1 MSQEICFERDGEK
14 YTELI
19 SEERIKQRVKELAQQ
34 LSNDYR
40 DKCPIL
46 IGVLNGAFIFL
57 SDLIRE
63 LDIDCEVD
71 FVKISSYGGG
81 RVSTGQIK
89 TKKQFDSHVDGRHIV
104 IVEDIA
110 DSGRSIKF
118 LEQMFEGTK
127 PASLKFASLLLKEGN
142 AVVDFKLD
150 YVGFIIPSKF
160 VVGYGL
166 DYDQRYRNLRSIY
179 VIEENETAQA

>member
-1 MSQEICFERDGEK
+1 MSDKACVDGDDEK
-14 YTELI
+14 YTILI
-19 SEERIKQRVKELAQQ
+19 GEEQIMRRVKELARQI
-34 LSNDYR
+34 SNDYR

-63 LDIDCEVD
+63 MDIDCEVD

-89 TKKQFDSHVDGRHIV
+89 TKKQFDSHVDGRHV
-104 IVEDIA
+104 LIVEDIA

-118 LEQMFEGTK
+118 LEKMFEGTR
-127 PASLKFASLLLKEGN
+127 PASLKFASLLLKVGN

-150 YVGFIIPSKF
+150 YIGFTIPTKF

-166 DYDQRYRNLRSIY
+166 DFDQKYRNLRDIY
-179 VIEENETAQA
+179 VLN

>member
-1 MSQEICFERDGEK
+1 MIEPKSFVRDCEK
-14 YTELI
+14 YIELI
-19 SEERIKQRVKELAQQ
+19 SEDNIKQRVRELAKQ
-34 LSNDYR
+34 LSDYYK
-40 DKCPIL
+40 DKSPIL

-57 SDLIRE
+57 ADLIRE
-63 LDIDCEVD
+63 MTIDCEVD

-81 RVSTGQIK
+81 KISSGFIK
-89 TKKQFDSHVDGRHIV
+89 SKKGFDSDVDGRHVI

-118 LEQMFEGTK
+118 LEKMFEDTN
-127 PASLKFASLLLKEGN
+127 PASLKFVSLLLKEDN

-150 YVGFIIPSKF
+150 YVGFNIPTKF

-166 DYDQRYRNLRSIY
+166 DFDQKDRNLSSIY
-179 VIEENETAQA
+179 IIEE

>member
-1 MSQEICFERDGEK
+1 MSDKPCFEQDNEK
-14 YTELI
+14 YTLFI
-19 SEERIKQRVKELAQQ
+19 SEEQIERRVKELARQISQ
-34 LSNDYR
+34 DYR

-63 LDIDCEVD
+63 MDIDCEVD

-89 TKKQFDSHVDGRHIV
+89 AKKQFDSHVDGRHIL

-118 LEQMFEGTK
+118 LEKMFEGTN
-127 PASLKFASLLLKEGN
+127 PASLKFVSLLLKEGT
-142 AVVDFKLD
+142 AVVDFTLD
-150 YVGFIIPSKF
+150 YVGFTIPTQF

-166 DYDQRYRNLRSIY
+166 DYDQKYRNLREIY
-179 VIEENETAQA
+179 ILE

>member
-1 MSQEICFERDGEK
+1 MSKDVCFEKDKEK
-14 YTELI
+14 YIELI
-19 SEERIKQRVKELAQQ
+19 SEEQIKRRVKELAQQ
-34 LSNDYR
+34 ISEEYR

-63 LDIDCEVD
+63 LKISCEVD

-81 RVSTGQIK
+81 RVSSGQIK
-89 TKKQFDSHVDGRHIV
+89 AKKQFDSHVDGRHILV
-104 IVEDIA
+104 VEDIA

-118 LEQMFEGTK
+118 LENMFEGSN
-127 PASLKFASLLLKEGN
+127 PASLKFVSFLLKEGN
-142 AVVDFKLD
+142 AVVDFKID
-150 YVGFIIPSKF
+150 YVGFTIPNKF

-166 DYDQRYRNLRSIY
+166 DDDQKYRNLPSLYYID
-179 VIEENETAQA
+179 

>member
-1 MSQEICFERDGEK
+1 MSDKDCLEVTDEK
-14 YTELI
+14 YKLLI
-19 SEERIKQRVKELAQQ
+19 SEEQIDRRVKELAKQI
-34 LSNDYR
+34 SKEYR
-40 DKCPIL
+40 GTCPIL

-63 LDIDCEVD
+63 MDIDCEVD

-89 TKKQFDSHVDGRHIV
+89 AKKQFDSHVDGRHII

-118 LEQMFEGTK
+118 LEKMFVDTQ

-150 YVGFIIPSKF
+150 YVGFTIPTEF

-166 DYDQRYRNLRSIY
+166 DFDQKYRNLRSIY
-179 VIEENETAQA
+179 VIE

>member
-1 MSQEICFERDGEK
+1 MSDKACFEENNEK
-14 YTELI
+14 YTILI
-19 SEERIKQRVKELAQQ
+19 SEEQLKRRIKELARQI
-34 LSNDYR
+34 SNDYR

-63 LDIDCEVD
+63 MDIDCEVD

-89 TKKQFDSHVDGRHIV
+89 MKKQFDSHVDGRHV
-104 IVEDIA
+104 LIVEDIA

-118 LEQMFEGTK
+118 LEKMFEGSQ
-127 PASLKFASLLLKEGN
+127 PASLKFVSLLLKEGN
-142 AVVDFKLD
+142 AVVDFTLD
-150 YVGFIIPSKF
+150 YIGFTIPTKF

-166 DYDQRYRNLRSIY
+166 DYDQKYRNLRDIY
-179 VIEENETAQA
+179 VLD

>member
-1 MSQEICFERDGEK
+1 MSVKPCLEGIDEK
-14 YTELI
+14 YKILI
-19 SEERIKQRVKELAQQ
+19 SEEQIKRRVKELARQ
-34 LSNDYR
+34 LSDDYQN
-40 DKCPIL
+40 KCPIL

-63 LDIDCEVD
+63 MEIDCEVD

-81 RVSTGQIK
+81 RVSMGQIK
-89 TKKQFDSHVDGRHIV
+89 TKKQFDSHVDGRHLL

-118 LEQMFEGTK
+118 LEKMFEGTQ
-127 PASLKFASLLLKEGN
+127 PASLRFVSFLLKEGN

-150 YVGFIIPSKF
+150 YVGFTIPTQF

-166 DYDQRYRNLRSIY
+166 DFDQRYRNLRDIY
-179 VIEENETAQA
+179 ILD

>member
-1 MSQEICFERDGEK
+1 MSDKPCFEGNGEK
-14 YTELI
+14 YRILI
-19 SEERIKQRVKELAQQ
+19 SEQQIERRVKELARQI
-34 LSNDYR
+34 SDDYR
-40 DKCPIL
+40 GKCPIL

-63 LDIDCEVD
+63 MDIDCEVD

-89 TKKQFDSHVDGRHIV
+89 AKKQFDSHVDGRHIL

-118 LEQMFEGTK
+118 LEKMFEGTT
-127 PASLKFASLLLKEGN
+127 PASLKFVSLLLKEGT
-142 AVVDFKLD
+142 AVVDFTLD
-150 YVGFIIPSKF
+150 YIGFTIPTEF

-166 DYDQRYRNLRSIY
+166 DYDQRYRNLREIY
-179 VIEENETAQA
+179 ILE

>member
-1 MSQEICFERDGEK
+1 MSTDECFEKDIEK
-14 YTELI
+14 YSELI
-19 SEERIKQRVKELAQQ
+19 SEEQIKRRVKELAQHI
-34 LSNDYR
+34 SEDYR

-63 LDIDCEVD
+63 LKISCEVD

-81 RVSTGQIK
+81 RVSSGQIK
-89 TKKQFDSHVDGRHIV
+89 AKKQFDSHVDGRHILV
-104 IVEDIA
+104 VEDIA

-118 LEQMFEGTK
+118 LENMFEGSQ
-127 PASLKFASLLLKEGN
+127 PASLKFVSFLLKEGT
-142 AVVDFKLD
+142 AVVDFKID
-150 YVGFIIPSKF
+150 YVGFTIPNKF

-166 DYDQRYRNLRSIY
+166 DDNQKYRNLPSLYCID
-179 VIEENETAQA
+179 

>member
-1 MSQEICFERDGEK
+1 MSDKPCFNGEK
-14 YTELI
+14 EKYKILI
-19 SEERIKQRVKELAQQ
+19 SQQQLERRVKELARQI
-34 LSNDYR
+34 SDDYR
-40 DKCPIL
+40 GKCPIL

-63 LDIDCEVD
+63 LEIDCEVD

-89 TKKQFDSHVDGRHIV
+89 TKKQFDSHVDGRHV
-104 IVEDIA
+104 LIVEDIA

-118 LEQMFEGTK
+118 LEKMFEDSQ
-127 PASLKFASLLLKEGN
+127 PASLKFVSLLLKEGN

-150 YVGFIIPSKF
+150 YVGFMIPTQF

-166 DYDQRYRNLRSIY
+166 DFDQKYRNLRDIY
-179 VIEENETAQA
+179 ILD

>member
-1 MSQEICFERDGEK
+1 MSEKPCFEGDVER
-14 YTELI
+14 YRVLI
-19 SEERIKQRVKELAQQ
+19 SEKQIERRVKELARQI
-34 LSNDYR
+34 SDDYR
-40 DKCPIL
+40 GKCPIL

-63 LDIDCEVD
+63 MDIDCEVD

-89 TKKQFDSHVDGRHIV
+89 AKKQFDSHVDGRHILV
-104 IVEDIA
+104 IEDIA

-118 LEQMFEGTK
+118 LEKMFEGTT
-127 PASLKFASLLLKEGN
+127 PASLKFVSLLLKEGT
-142 AVVDFKLD
+142 AVVDFTLD
-150 YVGFIIPSKF
+150 YVGFTIPTEF

-166 DYDQRYRNLRSIY
+166 DYDQRYRNLREIY
-179 VIEENETAQA
+179 ILE

>member
-1 MSQEICFERDGEK
+1 MTNQPCFDGNLEKYKILISRQEIER
-14 YTELI
+14 
-19 SEERIKQRVKELAQQ
+19 RVKELARQI
-34 LSNDYR
+34 SDDYR

-63 LDIDCEVD
+63 MDIDCEVD

-89 TKKQFDSHVDGRHIV
+89 TKKLFDSHVDGRHIL

-142 AVVDFKLD
+142 AVVDFNLD
-150 YVGFIIPSKF
+150 YVGFTIPTKF

-166 DYDQRYRNLRSIY
+166 DYDQKYRNLRDIY
-179 VIEENETAQA
+179 VLD

>member
-1 MSQEICFERDGEK
+1 MKKPVTFERNGEK
-14 YTELI
+14 YVEFITE
-19 SEERIKQRVKELAQQ
+19 EQIKQRVKELARQ
-34 LSNDYR
+34 LSEDYR

-57 SDLIRE
+57 ADLIRE
-63 LDIDCEVD
+63 MDIDCEVD
-71 FVKISSYGGG
+71 FVKISSYGSGK
-81 RVSTGQIK
+81 VSSGQIK
-89 TKKQFDSHVDGRHIV
+89 SKKGFDCEVDGRHIV

-118 LEQMFEGTK
+118 LEKMFEGTK
-127 PASLKFASLLLKEGN
+127 PASLRFVSLLLKEDN

-150 YVGFIIPSKF
+150 YVGFNIPTKF

-166 DYDQRYRNLRSIY
+166 DYDQKDRNLRSIY
-179 VIEENETAQA
+179 VIEE

>member
-1 MSQEICFERDGEK
+1 MSDIPCFEGDNEK
-14 YTELI
+14 YKIFI
-19 SEERIKQRVKELAQQ
+19 SEEQIERRVKELARQI
-34 LSNDYR
+34 SDDYR

-63 LDIDCEVD
+63 MDIDCEVD

-89 TKKQFDSHVDGRHIV
+89 AKKQFDSHVDGRHV
-104 IVEDIA
+104 LIVEDIA

-118 LEQMFEGTK
+118 LERMFEGTQ

-142 AVVDFKLD
+142 AVVDFSLD
-150 YVGFIIPSKF
+150 YVGFAIPTKF

-166 DYDQRYRNLRSIY
+166 DFDQKYRNLRDIY
-179 VIEENETAQA
+179 ILN

>member
-1 MSQEICFERDGEK
+1 MSDNACVEGDDEK
-14 YTELI
+14 YTILI
-19 SEERIKQRVKELAQQ
+19 SEEQIMRRVKELARQI
-34 LSNDYR
+34 SNDYR

-63 LDIDCEVD
+63 MDIDCEVD

-89 TKKQFDSHVDGRHIV
+89 TKKQFDSHVDGRHV
-104 IVEDIA
+104 LIVEDIA

-118 LEQMFEGTK
+118 LEKMFEGTR

-150 YVGFIIPSKF
+150 YIGFTIPTKF

-166 DYDQRYRNLRSIY
+166 DFDQKYRNLREIY
-179 VIEENETAQA
+179 VLN

>member
-1 MSQEICFERDGEK
+1 MIDKTCVEGDDEK
-14 YTELI
+14 YTILI
-19 SEERIKQRVKELAQQ
+19 SEEQIMRRVKELAQQ
-34 LSNDYR
+34 ISDDYR

-63 LDIDCEVD
+63 MDIDCEVD

-81 RVSTGQIK
+81 RISTGQIK
-89 TKKQFDSHVDGRHIV
+89 TKKQFDSHVDGRHV
-104 IVEDIA
+104 LIVEDIA

-118 LEQMFEGTK
+118 LEKMFEGTK

-150 YVGFIIPSKF
+150 YVGFTIPIKF

-166 DYDQRYRNLRSIY
+166 DFDQRYRNLRDIY
-179 VIEENETAQA
+179 VLD

>member
-1 MSQEICFERDGEK
+1 MSDIPCFEGDNEK
-14 YTELI
+14 YKIFI
-19 SEERIKQRVKELAQQ
+19 SEEQIERRVKELARQI
-34 LSNDYR
+34 SDDYR

-63 LDIDCEVD
+63 MDIDCEVD

-89 TKKQFDSHVDGRHIV
+89 AKKQFDSHVDGRHV
-104 IVEDIA
+104 LIVEDIA

-118 LEQMFEGTK
+118 LERMFEGTQ

-142 AVVDFKLD
+142 AVVDFSLD
-150 YVGFIIPSKF
+150 YVGFTIPTKF

-166 DYDQRYRNLRSIY
+166 DFDQKYRNLRDIY
-179 VIEENETAQA
+179 ILN

>member
-1 MSQEICFERDGEK
+1 MSDKPCFEGNDEK
-14 YTELI
+14 YRLLI
-19 SEERIKQRVKELAQQ
+19 SEVQIERRVKELAGQI
-34 LSNDYR
+34 SNDYR

-63 LDIDCEVD
+63 MDIDCEID

-89 TKKQFDSHVDGRHIV
+89 AKKQFDSHVDGRHV
-104 IVEDIA
+104 LIVEDIA

-118 LEQMFEGTK
+118 LEKMFEGTQ
-127 PASLKFASLLLKEGN
+127 PASLRFVSLLLKEGN

-150 YVGFIIPSKF
+150 YVGFTIPAQF

-166 DYDQRYRNLRSIY
+166 DYDQKYRNLREIY
-179 VIEENETAQA
+179 ILD

>member
-1 MSQEICFERDGEK
+1 MGNKDCIENDNEK
-14 YTELI
+14 YTELL
-19 SEERIKQRVKELAQQ
+19 SEEQIRRRVKELAQQ
-34 LSNDYR
+34 ISDDYR
-40 DKCPIL
+40 DECPIL

-71 FVKISSYGGG
+71 FVKISSYDGGKI
-81 RVSTGQIK
+81 STGQIK
-89 TKKQFDSHVDGRHIV
+89 TKKQFDSHVDGRHV
-104 IVEDIA
+104 LIVEDIA

-118 LEQMFEGTK
+118 LEKMFEGTQ

-150 YVGFIIPSKF
+150 YVGFTIPPKF

-166 DYDQRYRNLRSIY
+166 DFDQKYRNFRSIY
-179 VIEENETAQA
+179 VLD

>member
-1 MSQEICFERDGEK
+1 MSDKPCFEGDNQK
-14 YTELI
+14 YKLLI
-19 SEERIKQRVKELAQQ
+19 SEEKIERRVKELARQI
-34 LSNDYR
+34 SDDYR

-63 LDIDCEVD
+63 MDIECEVD

-89 TKKQFDSHVDGRHIV
+89 AKKQFDSHVDGRHV
-104 IVEDIA
+104 LIVEDIA

-118 LEQMFEGTK
+118 LEKMFEGTQ
-127 PASLKFASLLLKEGN
+127 PASLKFVSLLLKEGN
-142 AVVDFKLD
+142 AVVDFTLD
-150 YVGFIIPSKF
+150 YVGFTIPSQF

-166 DYDQRYRNLRSIY
+166 DYAQKYRNLREIY
-179 VIEENETAQA
+179 ILD

>member
-1 MSQEICFERDGEK
+1 MTDQPCFDGNLSKYKILISRQEIDR
-14 YTELI
+14 
-19 SEERIKQRVKELAQQ
+19 RVKELARQI
-34 LSNDYR
+34 SDDYR

-63 LDIDCEVD
+63 MDIDCEVD

-89 TKKQFDSHVDGRHIV
+89 TKKLFDSHVDGRHIL

-150 YVGFIIPSKF
+150 YVGFTIPTKF

-166 DYDQRYRNLRSIY
+166 DYDQKYRNLRDIY
-179 VIEENETAQA
+179 VLD

>member
-1 MSQEICFERDGEK
+1 MTNQPCFDGNLEKYKILISRQEIER
-14 YTELI
+14 
-19 SEERIKQRVKELAQQ
+19 RVKELARQI
-34 LSNDYR
+34 SDDYR

-63 LDIDCEVD
+63 MDIDCEVD

-89 TKKQFDSHVDGRHIV
+89 TKKLFDSHVDGRHIL

-150 YVGFIIPSKF
+150 YVGFTIPTKF

-166 DYDQRYRNLRSIY
+166 DYDQKYRNLRDIY
-179 VIEENETAQA
+179 VLD

>member
-1 MSQEICFERDGEK
+1 MTDTKVFEINGER
-14 YTELI
+14 YVELI
-19 SEERIKQRVKELAQQ
+19 SEEQIKRRVKELARQ
-34 LSNDYR
+34 LSDEYR
-40 DKCPIL
+40 GKCPIL

-63 LDIDCEVD
+63 MDIDSEVD

-81 RVSTGQIK
+81 KVSSGQIK
-89 TKKQFDSHVDGRHIV
+89 AKKQFDSHVDGRHVI

-110 DSGRSIKF
+110 DSGRSIQF
-118 LEQMFEGTK
+118 LERMFSETT
-127 PASLKFASLLLKEGN
+127 PASLKFVSLLLKEDN

-150 YVGFIIPSKF
+150 YIGFNIPTKF

-166 DYDQRYRNLRSIY
+166 DYDQKFRNLKSIY
-179 VIEENETAQA
+179 VIED

>member
-1 MSQEICFERDGEK
+1 MSDKPCFDGNDEK
-14 YTELI
+14 YRLLI
-19 SEERIKQRVKELAQQ
+19 SEDQIERRVKELAGQI
-34 LSNDYR
+34 SNDYR

-63 LDIDCEVD
+63 MDIDCEVD

-89 TKKQFDSHVDGRHIV
+89 TKKQFDSHVDGRHV
-104 IVEDIA
+104 LIVEDIA

-118 LEQMFEGTK
+118 LEKMFEGTQ
-127 PASLKFASLLLKEGN
+127 PASLKFVSLLLKEGN
-142 AVVDFKLD
+142 AVVDFTLD
-150 YVGFIIPSKF
+150 YVGFTIPTQF

-166 DYDQRYRNLRSIY
+166 DYDQKYRNLREIY
-179 VIEENETAQA
+179 ILE

>member
-1 MSQEICFERDGEK
+1 MSKDVCFEKDKEN
-14 YTELI
+14 YIELI
-19 SEERIKQRVKELAQQ
+19 SEEQIKRRVKELAQQ
-34 LSNDYR
+34 ISEEYR

-63 LDIDCEVD
+63 LKISCEVD

-81 RVSTGQIK
+81 RVSSGQIK
-89 TKKQFDSHVDGRHIV
+89 AKKQFDSHVDGRHIL

-118 LEQMFEGTK
+118 LENMFEGSN
-127 PASLKFASLLLKEGN
+127 PASLKFISFLLKEGT

-150 YVGFIIPSKF
+150 YVGFTIPNKF

-166 DYDQRYRNLRSIY
+166 DDDQKYRNLPSLYYID
-179 VIEENETAQA
+179 

>member
-1 MSQEICFERDGEK
+1 MSDMPCLKGENEK
-14 YTELI
+14 YKILI
-19 SEERIKQRVKELAQQ
+19 SEQQLARRVKELARQI
-34 LSNDYR
+34 SDDYR
-40 DKCPIL
+40 GKCPIL

-89 TKKQFDSHVDGRHIV
+89 TKKQFDSHVDGRHIL

-118 LEQMFEGTK
+118 LEKMFEGTQ
-127 PASLKFASLLLKEGN
+127 PASLKFVSLLLKEGN
-142 AVVDFKLD
+142 AVVDFKID
-150 YVGFIIPSKF
+150 YVGFTIPTQF
-160 VVGYGL
+160 VIGYGL
-166 DYDQRYRNLRSIY
+166 DYDQKYRNLRDIY
-179 VIEENETAQA
+179 ILE